1 MKKEKYKTYK
11 HILQKYV
18 RKTGTVIVV
27 QWKMRIPIL
36 IFCDAVLINLAII
49 LPYFIRLIKQPLTY
63 YLELSLI
70 ATPIILGIF
79 YFSRLYHRVWA
90 YASIGELQ
98 AILQSISSGS
108 VVVIIIMYIINS
120 PVPASNVILF
130 WAFGIIFVGGSRFAW
145 RVFIETNQ
153 PRTCPKATDSKKTL
167 IYGAGDAGALVA
179 REYKRHYNGSQPV
192 IGLIDDDPQ
201 KHNLSI
207 YGLPVLGAR
216 DRIPSLVYKYG
227 IDEIIIAMPSVSG
240 DTMREIVQFCK
251 ESVASVKILPGV
263 YQLLDGQVTINQI
276 RPVDIEDL
284 LGREPVQV
292 NLGEISGYLK
302 GKVVLVTGAGGSIG
316 SELCR
321 QIALVEPG
329 KLILLGHGE
338 NSIYNIWL
346 ELTDKFP
353 QLRTQVVIADVRDRK
368 KLEDVFQ
375 RYKPQVVFHA
385 AAHKHVPLMEMH
397 PDEAVKTNIFGTKN
411 VAELADRMNCET
423 FVFISTDKVVNPSS
437 VMGATKR
444 IAELIIQNMFKHSA
458 TKFAAVRFGNVLG
471 SRGSVVPIFKEQIAK
486 GGPVTVTHP
495 EMTRY
500 FMTIP
505 EAVQL
510 VIQAGS
516 MAEGG
521 EVFLLDMGEPVKIVD
536 LATNLIKLS
545 GFEPNK
551 DIEIKFT
558 GVRPG
563 EKLFEELLTAEEG
576 STSTRHKRIFEAKP
590 IAIDEALLVGE
601 LLKLSNRNIYDGN
614 DVFQGL
620 KRMMPGLVYYNEM
633 VS

>member
-1 MKKEKYKTYK
+1 MP
-11 HILQKYV
+11 ILVSGVSELCMSGAVMFMSWRY
-18 RKTGTVIVV
+18 
-27 QWKMRIPIL
+27 RIPL
-36 IFCDAVLINLAII
+36 LMLCDALLINLSIFIPYLIRFNGVWTDNHLLFYAELAI
-49 LPYFIRLIKQPLTY
+49 
-63 YLELSLI
+63 I
-70 ATPIILGIF
+70 ATPVTLAIF
-79 YFSRLYHRVWA
+79 YFSKLYHRVWT
-90 YASIGELQ
+90 YASTGELII
-98 AILQSISSGS
+98 ILQSISIASINTTFLTYMIKS
-108 VVVIIIMYIINS
+108 PIPRSIIILS
-120 PVPASNVILF
+120 

-145 RVFIETNQ
+145 RLFVENRNHAKNPCRKEGKRI
-153 PRTCPKATDSKKTL
+153 L
-167 IYGAGDAGALVA
+167 VYGAGDAGALVA
-179 REYKRHYNGSQPV
+179 REYKTHYNGSHPEI
-192 IGLIDDDPQ
+192 IGFIDDNIK
-201 KHNLSI
+201 KHNLTI
-207 YGLPVLGAR
+207 HGLPVLGGR
-216 DRIPSLVYKYG
+216 ESITSLVAKYSV
-227 IDEIIIAMPSVSG
+227 DEIIIAMPSVSRSII
-240 DTMREIVQFCK
+240 REIVEFAK
-251 ESVASVKILPGV
+251 ETVATVMILPGI
-263 YQLLDGQVTINQI
+263 YQLLDGNVTTTKI
-276 RPVDIEDL
+276 RPVEIEDL

-292 NLGEISGYLK
+292 NLQEISRYLK
-302 GKVVLVTGAGGSIG
+302 GKSVLVTGAGGSIG

-321 QIALVEPG
+321 QIAQVEPY

-338 NSIYNIWL
+338 NSIHKIWL
-346 ELTDKFP
+346 ELSDTFP
-353 QLRTQVVIADVRDRK
+353 HLRMQIVIADVRDRK

-375 RYKPQVVFHA
+375 RHKPQVVFHA

-423 FVFISTDKVVNPSS
+423 FVFISTDKAVNPSS

-558 GVRPG
+558 GIRPG

-590 IAIDEALLVGE
+590 IVIDEALLVGE
-601 LLKLSNRNIYDGN
+601 LLKLSNTNIYDGN
-614 DVFQGL
+614 EVFQGL
-620 KRMMPGLVYYNEM
+620 KRMMPELIYYNEM

>member
-1 MKKEKYKTYK
+1 
-11 HILQKYV
+11 
-18 RKTGTVIVV
+18 
-27 QWKMRIPIL
+27 MRIPIL